1 MMNTV
6 LVCALLLCCLAGVQ
20 ALVAPARMPGM
31 YRSSCLSTGSALC
44 RSGVFARPTLLF
56 AGSEFAREDPKPKEE
71 KPLIPPEDAKPEEE
85 QEQGQQQQQEGEEG
99 EEQTAKPSMEEAEP
113 PQIST
118 TMRDKLRKE
127 LQSQGADPNY
137 SAGAIKGNPI
147 LIISVIV
154 AILVVAG
161 GKDILY

>member
-1 MMNTV
+1 MINTA
-6 LVCALLLCCLAGVQ
+6 LVCALLLCLAGVQ
-20 ALVAPARMPGM
+20 ALVAPARM
-31 YRSSCLSTGSALC
+31 YRSSCLATGSSTC
-44 RSGVFARPTLLF
+44 RSSVFARPTPLF

-71 KPLIPPEDAKPEEE
+71 KPLTPPEDAKPDEEQE
-85 QEQGQQQQQEGEEG
+85 QEQGQEG

-113 PQIST
+113 PQISS